1 MSYQPQANG
10 QPWTVQTTKIVFS
23 KNVGRTG
30 LQYLPDFFLSPGLTF
45 SFSTT
50 GIEFSELIIGGRD
63 GGGDKSRPA
72 VMVLSRA
79 EVSLPSILIKSA
91 S

>member
-1 MSYQPQANG
+1 M
-10 QPWTVQTTKIVFS
+10 VQSTKIALN

-30 LQYLPDFFLSPGLTF
+30 LQCFPDFFLAPGLTF

-50 GIEFSELIIGGRD
+50 GIEFSELIIGGRK
-63 GGGDKSRPA
+63 GGGDNSRHA
-72 VMVLSRA
+72 MMVSPRT
-79 EVSLPSILIKSA
+79 EVSLPSIFTKST